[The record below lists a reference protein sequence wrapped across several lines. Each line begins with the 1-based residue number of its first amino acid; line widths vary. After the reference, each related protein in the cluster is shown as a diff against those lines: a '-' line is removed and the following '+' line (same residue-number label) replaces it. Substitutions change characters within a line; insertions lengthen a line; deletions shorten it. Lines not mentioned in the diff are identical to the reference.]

1 MPFAERGE
9 TMLTNTFRRRLT
21 VVGAATLLVT
31 LTACSTGAS
40 SSNAASSSGSAAAC
54 DLSKVNAALDKYSGI
69 PEYKDPGPAFD
80 ISKAKGK
87 TIFNIQESS
96 ANPFTQALT
105 AAMTTAAEKVGIK
118 VVDYPNQG
126 DHTQW
131 IQGMNAAIA
140 QKPDAITLTGG
151 TISPNYFKPQ
161 ATAAREA
168 GIPIIT
174 VVNEDLTQPQGP
186 DVTARVAQPY
196 TQAAR
201 LSADYAIKDTGCSA
215 DVLVLT
221 SKEVI
226 GSPASIDALTDEFK
240 TQCPQCK
247 LTFQNVSVPDWSTQI
262 TGIVRTAIQADPKL
276 NYVVPLYD
284 SMSQFVV
291 PGIQLAGAT
300 GRVHISTF
308 NGTPFVLKMM
318 QDADVV
324 RMDVGENPAQVGYAV
339 VDQVGRILTGAGP
352 IASGDEGIPLRV
364 FTRTNVNEAGT
375 PAELGKG
382 YGDAYTAGY
391 LKLWGLTA

>member
-1 MPFAERGE
+1 MSV
-9 TMLTNTFRRRLT
+9 NTILRRVMVACAIT
-21 VVGAATLLVT
+21 VLVT
-31 LTACSTGAS
+31 VAACSKGEST
-40 SSNAASSSGSAAAC
+40 SSGAGSGGSGAPGC
-54 DLSKVNAALDKYSGI
+54 DLSKVNAALDQYSGI
-69 PEYKDPGPAFD
+69 PTYKDPGPAFD
-80 ISKAKGK
+80 VSKVRGK

-105 AAMTTAAEKVGIK
+105 SSMTAAAEKVGMR

-151 TISPNYFKPQ
+151 TISPTYFKPQ
-161 ATAAREA
+161 AAAARAA
-168 GIPIIT
+168 GIPILT
-174 VVNEDLTQPQGP
+174 VLNEDLTQPQGP
-186 DVTARVAQPY
+186 EVTARVAQPY
-196 TQAAR
+196 AQAAR
-201 LSADYAIKDTGCSA
+201 LSADFAIKDTGCA
-215 DVLVLT
+215 ANVLVLT

-240 TQCPQCK
+240 TQCPACK

-262 TGIVRTAIQADPKL
+262 NGIVRSAIQADPTL
-276 NYVVPLYD
+276 NYVIPLYD

-308 NGTPFVLKMM
+308 NGTPFVLKMI

-324 RMDVGENPAQVGYAV
+324 RMNVGENPAQVGYAV
-339 VDQVGRILTGAGP
+339 VDQVARVLSGAGP
-352 IASGDEGIPLRV
+352 IASGDVGVPLRV
-364 FTRTNVNEAGT
+364 FTKANVNEAGT

-382 YGDAYTAGY
+382 YGDAFSAGY
-391 LKLWGLTA
+391 LKLWGLTS